1 MNEPNHQAC
10 LEERRREMAIEHL
23 LFAAL
28 RFLARK
34 YPELPDELDSSMSHL
49 WDRGPEP
56 RDDGRVREIA
66 AKFVESLR
74 REA

>member
-1 MNEPNHQAC
+1 MNELEHPL

-28 RFLARK
+28 RFLAAK
-34 YPELPDELDSSMSHL
+34 HPDLPAELEASISHL

-56 RDDGRVREIA
+56 RDDERVREIA
-66 AKFVESLR
+66 TKFVASLS
-74 REA
+74 REV